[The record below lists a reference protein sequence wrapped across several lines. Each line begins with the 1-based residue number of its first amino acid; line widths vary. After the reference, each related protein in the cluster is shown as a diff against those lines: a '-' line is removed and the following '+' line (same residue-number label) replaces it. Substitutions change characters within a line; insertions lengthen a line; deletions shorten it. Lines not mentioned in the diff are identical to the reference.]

1 MIFDLKPLKIGE
13 LIAPI
18 PVVQGGMGV
27 GISLSGLASAVAAA
41 GGIGTIS
48 AAQIG
53 FRDPEYD
60 KNPLETNLR
69 VLKEEI
75 IRAKEKAA
83 GGIIAVNIMV
93 ATKFYE
99 KYVKVALEAGVDM
112 IVSGAGLPMTLPAL
126 AKGFATK
133 LVPIVSSV
141 KSADVIC
148 KYWSKKYDKTP
159 DMIIIEGP
167 LAGGHLGFSKEQ
179 LEQIDDLDYD
189 TEIINIIK
197 KVKEYETTSKQEIPV
212 VVAGGIYNREDLER
226 VISYGAS
233 GVQIGTRFV
242 TTYECDAPAAYK
254 DAYIK
259 AEKED
264 VIIVKSP
271 VGMPGRAIRNPFIEK
286 SKQGIIPHKSCHN
299 CISGCNP
306 ATTPYCITEALVH
319 AAEGLLE
326 DALIFCG
333 ANAYK
338 AKKMEHVGDI
348 MLEFAGSLEESKV
361 EETTVNPLI
370 GKRQKIAEGS
380 EE

>member
-1 MIFDLKPLKIGE
+1 
-13 LIAPI
+13 
-18 PVVQGGMGV
+18 
-27 GISLSGLASAVAAA
+27 
-41 GGIGTIS
+41 
-48 AAQIG
+48 
-53 FRDPEYD
+53 
-60 KNPLETNLR
+60 
-69 VLKEEI
+69 
-75 IRAKEKAA
+75 
-83 GGIIAVNIMV
+83 
-93 ATKFYE
+93 
-99 KYVKVALEAGVDM
+99 
-112 IVSGAGLPMTLPAL
+112 
-126 AKGFATK
+126 
-133 LVPIVSSV
+133 
-141 KSADVIC
+141 
-148 KYWSKKYDKTP
+148 
-159 DMIIIEGP
+159 MIIIEGP

-338 AKKMEHVGDI
+338 AKKIEHVSEI
-348 MLEFAGSLEESKV
+348 MREFSGSLEESKA

-370 GKRQKIAEGS
+370 GMRPKVAEGS